1 MDIISALNSFITE
14 IFTAAANFIE
24 DPRGMVELEERI
36 TAASHN
42 TNARILEQILTEYD
56 EFLRNLPDVKR
67 QYVIQ
72 RRRERTLITT
82 FGDVTFKRTLYKTIE
97 DGSYHF
103 LLDEKMQL
111 PKDEH
116 FSSLAEVR
124 VLQEASRSSYQ
135 KAADSLR
142 IGGQTISKVAVMN
155 KVHGIEEELPIKESA
170 VKKVCKYLYIEA
182 DEDHIHRQKSDD
194 KEGCIIGKLVYI
206 YEGKED
212 VCKGKRRLTGAVYL
226 GGRYAGSDGN
236 RKLWERVDEYIRKTY
251 DTEAIKR
258 IYILG
263 DGASWI
269 KAGADYIF
277 KGRFVADKYHL
288 MKYINAAARQ
298 MLDDEEEIKE
308 AFYRHIYKGRKQRA
322 QKLIERMKKS
332 AENIKPIEAL
342 ESFLMNNWEAI
353 RWAYKDKHVY
363 GCSAE
368 GHVSHIYADR
378 MSSRPMGWSETGA
391 DRMCRLRCLIK
402 SEGEGKI
409 IELVEARRRR
419 IYEELAATGTE
430 GIRVETTTV
439 RRKLTQAQKESAY
452 YAERLHARFNN
463 TLTRKKIAIKLH
475 ISDL

>member
-103 LLDEKMQL
+103 LLDE
-111 PKDEH
+111 
-116 FSSLAEVR
+116 
-124 VLQEASRSSYQ
+124 
-135 KAADSLR
+135 